1 MDPGKK
7 LSAGGV
13 DLKRLGEIE
22 GASDQVAQGIT
33 NPLNG
38 KFAING
44 IADALETTSKDLGAK
59 GMVGKMYENFILY
72 PKATSQIAKTILSP
86 ITHVR
91 NFLSASAFATAN
103 GVIPNPAAIKQ
114 AYSALQTGL
123 KGTRQQNELY
133 QKLLRLG
140 VVNSQVQV
148 GDLTKLLEDVKFG
161 ETMNSYNGLDKLLK
175 PFKKGFKTSQ
185 DLYTAEDDFWKIAS
199 WATESK
205 RLEDAFAKQGLGRG
219 SYFKNA
225 AGENIRLT
233 QDYFEKEAANIVKNN
248 IPNYS
253 YVSDFVKGLRKMP
266 VGNFV
271 SFPAEI
277 MRTSTNI
284 VRRALDE
291 ISYTATLADGTTI
304 NPLAILVTKD

>member
-1 MDPGKK
+1 M
-7 LSAGGV
+7 
-13 DLKRLGEIE
+13 
-22 GASDQVAQGIT
+22 
-33 NPLNG
+33 
-38 KFAING
+38 
-44 IADALETTSKDLGAK
+44 
-59 GMVGKMYENFILY
+59 
-72 PKATSQIAKTILSP
+72 
-86 ITHVR
+86 
-91 NFLSASAFATAN
+91 
-103 GVIPNPAAIKQ
+103 
-114 AYSALQTGL
+114 
-123 KGTRQQNELY
+123 Y

-205 RLEDAFAKQGLGRG
+205 RLEDSFAKQGLARG
-219 SYFKNA
+219 NWFKNA
-225 AGENIRLT
+225 AGENVQLT

-284 VRRALDE
+284 VKRALDE
-291 ISYTATLADGTTI
+291 ISFTATLADGSTI
-304 NPLAILVTKD
+304 KPLAKYWLQKISRYGGYYISCSLCSGRRS